1 MGQSGKGGD
10 SLSVVCHSDPSRI
23 VEMIA
28 GHLVDVKSDD
38 SSPLNRWGAGALRSQ
53 TKPLQDN

>member
-10 SLSVVCHSDPSRI
+10 SLSVVCHSELSRI
-23 VEMIA
+23 VVMIA
-28 GHLVDVKSDD
+28 GRLVDVKSDHP
-38 SSPLNRWGAGALRSQ
+38 SPFNRCVAELRSQ

>member
-1 MGQSGKGGD
+1 MGQSGKGSD
-10 SLSVVCHSDPSRI
+10 SFSLVCHSDPSRI

-28 GHLVDVKSDD
+28 GHLVDVKSDHP
-38 SSPLNRWGAGALRSQ
+38 SPFNRWVAELRSQ